1 MISIR
6 NISKSCPLFLLLVS
20 CFFAILLFAGG
31 SDGASTAG
39 AKKEETASVSSSI
52 SSDGVLPAL
61 SKGDLGRIFQLLA
74 DNYKREVSQ
83 EEGKGNH
90 FLESF
95 KTLNPSSIYYS
106 LNSSDELSLRPASMY
121 LSMLSKRG
129 NNGDDYGH
137 LRFGRSGSTRI
148 KYNDPDYGHMRFG
161 RK

>member
-6 NISKSCPLFLLLVS
+6 NISKSCPIFLLLVS
-20 CFFAILLFAGG
+20 CFFAILLFACG

-39 AKKEETASVSSSI
+39 AKKEEAAAAVSSSI

-83 EEGKGNH
+83 EEGKGNC

-95 KTLNPSSIYYS
+95 KP
-106 LNSSDELSLRPASMY
+106 
-121 LSMLSKRG
+121 
-129 NNGDDYGH
+129 
-137 LRFGRSGSTRI
+137 
-148 KYNDPDYGHMRFG
+148 
-161 RK
+161 

>member
-6 NISKSCPLFLLLVS
+6 NISKSCPIFLLLVS

-39 AKKEETASVSSSI
+39 AKKEEAAAAVSSSI

-83 EEGKGNH
+83 EE
-90 FLESF
+90 
-95 KTLNPSSIYYS
+95 
-106 LNSSDELSLRPASMY
+106 DELSLRPASMY

-137 LRFGRSGSTRI
+137 LRFGRSGTRI